1 MITELITIKLKQ
13 FLIIH
18 HFDQFNVNYFE
29 NIMISIH
36 GIAYLLELYIYIYIN
51 ICMIYEFEK
60 NIALAFIWI
69 GKIF

>member
-36 GIAYLLELYIYIYIN
+36 GIAYLLELYIYIN